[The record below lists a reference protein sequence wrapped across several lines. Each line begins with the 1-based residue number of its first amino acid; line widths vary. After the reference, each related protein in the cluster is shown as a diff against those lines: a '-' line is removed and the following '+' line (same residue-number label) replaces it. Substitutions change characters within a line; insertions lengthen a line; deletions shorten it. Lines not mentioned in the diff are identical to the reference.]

1 MQRIKLFWSL
11 RNLKIS
17 INKKM
22 MRKIEKKRLKK
33 HENGGLQRIAW
44 RGDRWVR
51 KQKVTLELN

>member
-33 HENGGLQRIAW
+33 HENGG
-44 RGDRWVR
+44 
-51 KQKVTLELN
+51 